1 MRTSWWH
8 SCQTLNPCWSWDILN
23 FKTDFSFQTYQFWHL
38 NVEEAK
44 ILLTCNQ
51 VHLLLLL
58 LLGQICQHCTP
69 PSSIIHS
76 LHCKVVAWI
85 GTYIVIVGY
94 GSNRSSEGELWVFF
108 FCQFSFASSIFCPFL
123 FSSVNSK
130 TEVKRE
136 RTQWHQFSAWLHQN
150 IISKIHWFF
159 WCLSILLPAVPRR
172 ETLLCPVLIWSV
184 HDFIPIIVLMTSII
198 IIKIIDLWQP
208 LMMMTLRP
216 TRWTRLTRTSPCVRE
231 ISTQTSFSPSQ
242 SRFSIQMMVM
252 MMTMIMT
259 MIIIIM

>member
-85 GTYIVIVGY
+85 GTYIVIIGY
-94 GSNRSSEGELWVFF
+94 GSYRSSKGELWVFF
-108 FCQFSFASSIFCPFL
+108 FLSVFFFILYILSFSICQYDFFTKRGKERKNPMKPIFSMI
-123 FSSVNSK
+123 
-130 TEVKRE
+130 
-136 RTQWHQFSAWLHQN
+136 
-150 IISKIHWFF
+150 
-159 WCLSILLPAVPRR
+159 
-172 ETLLCPVLIWSV
+172 
-184 HDFIPIIVLMTSII
+184 TSN
-198 IIKIIDLWQP
+198 
-208 LMMMTLRP
+208 M
-216 TRWTRLTRTSPCVRE
+216 
-231 ISTQTSFSPSQ
+231 ISTNLVAIDPFDVSASYYRQSQ
-242 SRFSIQMMVM
+242 DDKFYFVLF
-252 MMTMIMT
+252 
-259 MIIIIM
+259 